1 MLLTRNEPFTAEK
14 IQAKADILELV
25 QFERFCR
32 DNELWDAMETCF
44 TKDSNVK
51 ISWFQ
56 GTGHGFIEASKKMTN
71 PAPHKIYNTQV
82 WIKNDRAVAIM
93 QATIQ
98 TRTIINGVEMEL
110 NSDAKLVTRVER
122 IDGKW
127 YINAFEGVYE
137 KDSLMP
143 VVPSKNADVPAELL
157 ANFRKSYACLALSLT
172 LNGYEIDNNLPGID
186 RPEQVTQFFKEA
198 DEWLLQ

>member
-32 DNELWDAMETCF
+32 DNALWDAMETCF

-172 LNGYEIDNNLPGID
+172 LNGYEIG
-186 RPEQVTQFFKEA
+186 RAHV
-198 DEWLLQ
+198 